1 MAARWRE
8 SRRKREREIG
18 RVKERWKEKEREGEV
33 RKGETAGDAAKG
45 EKDRGLRCEDG
56 WWSRTVV
63 TGTHTSTWFY
73 CFGSLAAPRLSTP
86 FPALSESH
94 HPADGHPSPSHEVA
108 HPLIRPSTPFGQTS
122 THRSRKPAP
131 CSPALSLSRS
141 LSPSHPPSFRSF
153 HLRPRST
160 TLDPTHP
167 RPRPFKLARIPRM
180 HQLFLIVCLTRT
192 HATAT
197 AGIRAR
203 ITHTHTLSL
212 PPSLSFSYTRSRAD
226 TYAHVCGHSSAR
238 LQARARVRA

>member
-131 CSPALSLSRS
+131 CSPALLSLSLARS
-141 LSPSHPPSFRSF
+141 LPLILRPSARSIFALVRPPST
-153 HLRPRST
+153 RP
-160 TLDPTHP
+160 TLA
-167 RPRPFKLARIPRM
+167 L
-180 HQLFLIVCLTRT
+180 V
-192 HATAT
+192 
-197 AGIRAR
+197 
-203 ITHTHTLSL
+203 
-212 PPSLSFSYTRSRAD
+212 PSSSHGYLECTSSFS
-226 TYAHVCGHSSAR
+226 SS
-238 LQARARVRA
+238 V

>member
-1 MAARWRE
+1 M
-8 SRRKREREIG
+8 
-18 RVKERWKEKEREGEV
+18 
-33 RKGETAGDAAKG
+33 
-45 EKDRGLRCEDG
+45 
-56 WWSRTVV
+56 V

-94 HPADGHPSPSHEVA
+94 HPADGHPSPSHEVV

-131 CSPALSLSRS
+131 CSPALSLA

-167 RPRPFKLARIPRM
+167 HPRPFKLARIPRM

-203 ITHTHTLSL
+203 ITHTDTLSL
-212 PPSLSFSYTRSRAD
+212 TLSLSLPCTHARSRAIQR
-226 TYAHVCGHSSAR
+226 TYTCTR
-238 LQARARVRA
+238 RYIRTCTCRMRTLVRAPTSVCTCTRLDVSIYDLS

>member
-1 MAARWRE
+1 
-8 SRRKREREIG
+8 
-18 RVKERWKEKEREGEV
+18 
-33 RKGETAGDAAKG
+33 
-45 EKDRGLRCEDG
+45 
-56 WWSRTVV
+56 VV

-86 FPALSESH
+86 FPALPESH
-94 HPADGHPSPSHEVA
+94 PPDSHPSSSHEVA

-122 THRSRKPAP
+122 THRSRKPTP
-131 CSPALSLSRS
+131 LFLPSSLSCLRS
-141 LSPSHPPSFRSF
+141 LYHPLCPSFSYPPSFHSF
-153 HLRPRST
+153 HPRPRST

-203 ITHTHTLSL
+203 ITHTHTHTHTYT
-212 PPSLSFSYTRSRAD
+212 YTRTPA
-226 TYAHVCGHSSAR
+226 GIHS
-238 LQARARVRA
+238 